1 MSRERSHEAAYSAA
15 RYDGS
20 KEVVTGRIV
29 DGRIV
34 VEGDALRE
42 GAMVTV
48 LLEDQDDL
56 ALTAEQEALLL
67 RSAQQADQGRLVD
80 GWELLRE
87 IKAIR

>member
-1 MSRERSHEAAYSAA
+1 M
-15 RYDGS
+15 
-20 KEVVTGRIV
+20 EVVTGRVV

-56 ALTAEQEALLL
+56 ELSPDQAKSLL
-67 RSAQQADQGRLVD
+67 RSAQQADEGRLMD

>member
-1 MSRERSHEAAYSAA
+1 M
-15 RYDGS
+15 
-20 KEVVTGRIV
+20 EVVTGRVV

-56 ALTAEQEALLL
+56 ALSADQATSLL
-67 RSAQQADQGRLVD
+67 RSAQQADEGRLLD
-80 GWELLRE
+80 AWELLRE
-87 IKAIR
+87 IKALR